1 MEKGLITKR
10 FKLLAPLLDSRQLR
24 LYVAAEALVLGR
36 GGIFLTSQATGVSR
50 PTITIGC
57 KELLEPDVTET
68 IQERLR
74 HGPGA
79 KTWRRA
85 ENAESIWMKRFEVI
99 WRA

>member
-10 FKLLAPLLDSRQLR
+10 FKLLAPLLDERQLR

-36 GGIFLTSQATGVSR
+36 GGISLTSQATGVSR

-68 IQERLR
+68 IQSLR

-85 ENAESIWMKRFEVI
+85 KTHNRSG
-99 WRA
+99 